1 MLLVGNLKSN
11 KEWFFE
17 AFKGTGNKLGKSRVI
32 LRK

>member
-1 MLLVGNLKSN
+1 MLLVGILKSN

-17 AFKGTGNKLGKSRVI
+17 AFKSLGNKLGKSRVM

>member
-17 AFKGTGNKLGKSRVI
+17 ALKGIGNKLGKLRVI
-32 LRK
+32 LIK